1 MGWLKHLPAFL
12 SFTVESSYLL
22 IQSSLSTP
30 FEVRKRERSVVET
43 FAHEPLTDCPR
54 VELFLN
60 KGKHIQSFFFTL

>member
-43 FAHEPLTDCPR
+43 FARQPLTD
-54 VELFLN
+54 
-60 KGKHIQSFFFTL
+60 